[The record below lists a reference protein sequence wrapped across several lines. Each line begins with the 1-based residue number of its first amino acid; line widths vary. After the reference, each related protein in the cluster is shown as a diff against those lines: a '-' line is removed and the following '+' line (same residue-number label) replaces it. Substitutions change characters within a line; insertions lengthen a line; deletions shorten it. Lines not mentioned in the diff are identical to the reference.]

1 MGLYALWPGI
11 IIIGNGD
18 EAARAYAPSVRQ
30 INRRTL
36 FSNIIIFFFLI
47 LVSWFKSGAL
57 RPAIGTLNAP
67 SAGSIGLLK
76 YVSGSEFSCVTAV
89 YEYYSVI
96 WVIGAFVL
104 LFLVCFS
111 YLFLLL
117 RGQP

>member
-36 FSNIIIFFFLI
+36 FSNIIFLI

-67 SAGSIGLLK
+67 ISRQHRTLEI
-76 YVSGSEFSCVTAV
+76 
-89 YEYYSVI
+89 
-96 WVIGAFVL
+96 
-104 LFLVCFS
+104 CF
-111 YLFLLL
+111 
-117 RGQP
+117 RV